1 MKNSIIAQAPIDF
14 GYLQKQA
21 LPSLNPK
28 LIPSIE
34 SSAGKIGGII
44 SYIIPYI
51 FVFAGLILLFILIS
65 GGLQMMANASDE
77 KAAKDAKTKITSALT
92 GFILLFCS
100 YWIFRIVLKILGIEG
115 F

>member
-1 MKNSIIAQAPIDF
+1 MKYLIAQTSVVDFNKISEKAFPGLKSEFRPAGGPANISII
-14 GYLQKQA
+14 
-21 LPSLNPK
+21 
-28 LIPSIE
+28 
-34 SSAGKIGGII
+34 IGD
-44 SYIIPYI
+44 IIPYI

-77 KAAKDAKTKITSALT
+77 KAAAAAKTKITSALT
-92 GFILLFCS
+92 GFVLLFCS